1 MNLTHLEHDLRT
13 YRPAGMEHLPADF
26 VWPRYEGLCV
36 GNLAATIT
44 HALGVETP
52 PQMLPPLRADLLN
65 GMLDDVRRVILI
77 VVDAMGWIQVQRVM
91 AQHPDLVFHKLA
103 ERGRVLPI
111 TTTFLS
117 TTNSVLSAI
126 WTGRPP
132 LEHGLLAYELFLRE
146 WLMVVESIGFSSPH
160 EPFRNTLLKWDFDP
174 EAFLPV
180 PALFETLAAWGV
192 PADALIYNPY
202 TTTPLSKMHFRGARE
217 VRGHAFASEF
227 WLMLRKMVEE
237 HRGERCVLGGY
248 LSAVDNL
255 AHRFGPEDETGE
267 VEILSLAMMMDEI
280 FLKRL
285 QPEDREG
292 TLLLMTA
299 DHGQITTRKED
310 AVVVDDH
317 PALRDALLFRPVGES
332 RVPFLHT
339 RGGQRDAVGDYL
351 REHLS
356 DAFTWL
362 AQDEFLASGLLGPGT
377 PHPEIA
383 HRLGD
388 YIGLSHEKRFIAK
401 DAEGAKKPIGR
412 HGGMHPS
419 EMLVPLMAVRL
430 DG

>member
-1 MNLTHLEHDLRT
+1 MNITHLEHDLRT

-36 GNLAATIT
+36 GNIAATVAR
-44 HALGVETP
+44 ALGVAPAEE
-52 PQMLPPLRADLLN
+52 MLPPLRADLLD
-65 GMLDDVRRVILI
+65 GMLDGVRRVILI

-103 ERGRVLPI
+103 EQGRVQPI

-126 WTGRPP
+126 YTGRPSAQ
-132 LEHGLLAYELFLRE
+132 HGLLAYELFLRE

-160 EPFRNTLLKWDFDP
+160 EPFARTLLRWEFDP
-174 EAFLPV
+174 LTFLPV
-180 PALFETLAAWGV
+180 GTLAECLAAQGV
-192 PADALIYNPY
+192 PTDVLTLNAY
-202 TTTPLSKMHFRGARE
+202 TASPLSKMHFRGARE

-227 WLMLRKMVEE
+227 WLTLRKLVEE
-237 HRGERCVLGGY
+237 HRSERCFLSAY
-248 LSAVDNL
+248 WSAVDNL
-255 AHRFGPEDETGE
+255 AHRFGPADETGE
-267 VEILSLAMMMDEI
+267 VEILSLARMMDEI

-285 QPEDREG
+285 SPEDREG

-299 DHGQITTRKED
+299 DHGQITTAPEG
-310 AVVVDDH
+310 AVLLDDH

-351 REHLS
+351 RAHLS
-356 DAFTWL
+356 DAFTWM

-388 YIGLSHEKRFIAK
+388 YIGLSHGTHFIAK
-401 DAEGAKKPIGR
+401 DAEHADKPIGR
-412 HGGMHPS
+412 HGGLHPG
-419 EMLVPLMAVRL
+419 EMLVPLVAVRL